1 MTVFD
6 DRFTKHAVFGTLDNL
21 RDLLDQAEEFLSTP
35 ELVEAHARLIDVAEY
50 IERVLNTAEP
60 SLTPLSILNNI
71 NNNVQQAAN
80 SVQQFLQNKQP
91 GPLNQANSHID
102 NALTQARLIYVPLV
116 GEDVESVK
124 ERVVSFRKSASQH
137 LRYLQDDFT
146 KARQELKQQVQQ
158 VQQSIQQTGQ
168 QIQTKLTEIEKEKEG
183 LSQAVRQHQ
192 AQFSEAQERRNKDF
206 SEAKDQRSK
215 ELQELITS
223 SQKALDEEMD
233 KLVESTQPYLDHLKE
248 IEEEAVA
255 VAGAIG
261 SAALTAGFKKS
272 ADSEAKAVFWL
283 QVSGIAATVIA
294 LVVAY
299 FAIEPLHSTTQ
310 WTRLGGKAILVLPL
324 LGLAGYFFKESSK
337 RRRVSWRNRRLAT
350 ELASIG
356 PYLERYPDEQSN
368 EIKKVLI
375 ERWFAQPEPVDAK
388 EENASPSMFL
398 QVINRLIDLV
408 PKQ

>member
-6 DRFTKHAVFGTLDNL
+6 DRFTDHAVFGTLDTL
-21 RDLLDQAEEFLSTP
+21 RERLDQAEEFLSTP
-35 ELVEAHARLIDVAEY
+35 ELEEAHARLVEVADY
-50 IERVLNTAEP
+50 IKRVLNAAEP
-60 SLTPLSILNNI
+60 ALAPLPALNGI
-71 NNNVQQAAN
+71 NQHVQQTSN
-80 SVQQFLQNKQP
+80 SVQQFLQNKQL
-91 GPLNQANSHID
+91 GPLNQANNQID

-116 GEDVESVK
+116 PEEVEGLRDSVV
-124 ERVVSFRKSASQH
+124 RFRQSAGQH
-137 LRYLQDDFT
+137 LRYLQNDFT
-146 KARQELKQQVQQ
+146 QARKDLNQQLQQ
-158 VQQSIQQTGQ
+158 AQQSIQQTGQ
-168 QIQTKLTEIEKEKEG
+168 QIQTKLAEIEKAREG
-183 LSQAVRQHQ
+183 LAEAVRQHQ
-192 AQFSEAQERRNKDF
+192 GQFSEAQERRSKDF
-206 SEAKDQRSK
+206 SEAKEQRAK
-215 ELQELITS
+215 ELQDLIAS
-223 SQKALDEEMD
+223 SQKKLDEEME
-233 KLVESTQPYLDHLKE
+233 KLVESTQPYLDHLKKV
-248 IEEEAVA
+248 EEEAVA

-261 SAALTAGFKKS
+261 SAALTAGFKQS
-272 ADSEAKAVFWL
+272 ADGEAKAAFWL
-283 QVSGIAATVIA
+283 QIAGIAATVIA

-337 RRRVSWRNRRLAT
+337 RRRVAWRNRRLAT

-356 PYLERYPDEQSN
+356 PYLERYPEEQSN

-375 ERWFAQPEPVDAK
+375 ERWFAQPEPVDTK